1 MRTSKSAPKSARKAA
16 PVSLSK
22 LSKKAKAPVK
32 AAAPKA
38 APKAPAV
45 SAKAADGKKVSVLK
59 SICAE
64 VGIAPKTARRVLR
77 ALRRAKEGMLW
88 HSLKTRWILTP
99 AQRAEVKKH
108 LAAYVAKNGESEA
121 ATAE

>member
-1 MRTSKSAPKSARKAA
+1 MRTSKSPAKPARKAA

-22 LSKKAKAPVK
+22 LSRKAKAPVK
-32 AAAPKA
+32 VAGPKA
-38 APKAPAV
+38 APVAKTAPAT
-45 SAKAADGKKVSVLK
+45 ADGKKVSVLK

-77 ALRRAKEGMLW
+77 AIRRAKEGMQW

-99 AQRAEVKKH
+99 AQRSEVRKH
-108 LAAYVAKNGESEA
+108 LAAYVERNGESEA
-121 ATAE
+121 K